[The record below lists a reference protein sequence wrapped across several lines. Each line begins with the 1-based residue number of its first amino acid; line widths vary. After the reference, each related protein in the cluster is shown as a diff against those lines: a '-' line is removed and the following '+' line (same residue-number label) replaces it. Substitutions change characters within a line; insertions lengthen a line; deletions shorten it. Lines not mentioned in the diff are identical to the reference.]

1 MKTFMRSLSIF
12 LVLCMLCSAS
22 CALAQETKNNEAKP
36 PVSSEHRSKPKGEKF
51 NESGKEMPPSPEANG
66 VDHTQKPNGRGGRP
80 NSNKENLKKLVD
92 DGTISEEI
100 YNAIITATQP
110 DHSGESQEPGQEGI
124 SELEKPV
131 FPEQEAIDQLY
142 ADGSIT
148 EDIYNVLSD
157 LFRQKPSEIPAKE

>member
-22 CALAQETKNNEAKP
+22 CALAQKTENNEAKP
-36 PVSSEHRSKPKGEKF
+36 PVPSAHRSKPKGEKP
-51 NESGKEMPPSPEANG
+51 NESGKEMPPSPEAND
-66 VDHTQKPNGRGGRP
+66 VDDTQKPNGRGGRR
-80 NSNKENLKKLVD
+80 NSNKESLQKLVD

-110 DHSGESQEPGQEGI
+110 DHSGESQEPGQDEI
-124 SELEKPV
+124 SELEKTV
-131 FPEQEAIDQLY
+131 LPEQEAIDQLY

-148 EDIYNVLSD
+148 QDVYNILSD
-157 LFRQKPSEIPAKE
+157 LFREKPSEISAKE